1 MNHDGCQIN
10 VVNIS
15 RHSICPHHI
24 LLIKTRFPTATVSM
38 LLIMIVEKKM
48 MTTCPQIRAHCHKI
62 WSKKLD
68 PNNPITAAV
77 PHKKSR
83 QNYCSDEENLTRSL
97 LSRMCRGRICWW
109 AGSCRWR
116 CPPPPPPT
124 PSPRPPAPPSRPP
137 STSGHLKQGSSQY
150 TVSCGRHIFGLLQK

>member
-1 MNHDGCQIN
+1 
-10 VVNIS
+10 
-15 RHSICPHHI
+15 
-24 LLIKTRFPTATVSM
+24 
-38 LLIMIVEKKM
+38 
-48 MTTCPQIRAHCHKI
+48 MTTWLQIRAHCHKI

-77 PHKKSR
+77 PHKLSR

-109 AGSCRWR
+109 AVSCRWP

-124 PSPRPPAPPSRPP
+124 PSPRPPAPPSRPA
-137 STSGHLKQGSSQY
+137 STSGHLKQGSLV
-150 TVSCGRHIFGLLQK
+150 TILSCGRHIFRLFQKHILHHKYVVMINWLMIIYKFSGSRKYFLNCWKCNGR